1 MLFHVF
7 FFYFF
12 LFFYFLENSSDPH
25 DPCNGS
31 SLARAHTVYARCI
44 KPVSIQSQSEFSN
57 IYVNERLDVM
67 YCHIPKV
74 ASTTFKA
81 LMACSASRTPV
92 PTGGGLDRLS
102 AYHSPK
108 FLSEHNV
115 TLLKRYNE
123 SESARRVRTYFKF
136 MAVRHPFDRLVSAWR
151 DKIMKIN
158 AQVQLN
164 ATPEELENFESFLQ
178 SVAGGERKDHWK
190 PMAATCNP
198 CVMQYDSILRLERTD
213 EEFPLILSKLTDPRG
228 KPNTMPTA
236 NKISQ
241 VRPSKKLRGLTS
253 FYKNISHDV
262 IRKLLDIYRQ
272 DFRLFGY
279 EWDISSATGS
289 CVHDA
294 IIQNETS
301 YCCQ

>member
-1 MLFHVF
+1 M
-7 FFYFF
+7 
-12 LFFYFLENSSDPH
+12 
-25 DPCNGS
+25 
-31 SLARAHTVYARCI
+31 
-44 KPVSIQSQSEFSN
+44 
-57 IYVNERLDVM
+57 
-67 YCHIPKV
+67 
-74 ASTTFKA
+74 
-81 LMACSASRTPV
+81 
-92 PTGGGLDRLS
+92 
-102 AYHSPK
+102 
-108 FLSEHNV
+108 
-115 TLLKRYNE
+115 
-123 SESARRVRTYFKF
+123 TYFKF

-151 DKIMKIN
+151 DKKMD
-158 AQVQLN
+158 AQVKN
-164 ATPEELENFESFLQ
+164 DATPDQLEKFASFLQ
-178 SVAGGERKDHWK
+178 SVANGETQQHWK

-294 IIQNETS
+294 IIQNETL